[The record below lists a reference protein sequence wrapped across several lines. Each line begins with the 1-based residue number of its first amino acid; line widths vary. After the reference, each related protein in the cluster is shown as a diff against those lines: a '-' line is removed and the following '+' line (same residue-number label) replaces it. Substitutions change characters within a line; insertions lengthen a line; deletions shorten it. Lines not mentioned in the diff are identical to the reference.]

1 MKKVLMGMVFILGLQ
16 GMQPIQ
22 ALSMPRFRM
31 PSIDYNAAKKRLDAA
46 KDGVM
51 KALKTNKREI
61 IIKAVAVLL
70 VALGFY
76 KLSRQSTSQQS
87 KMQSTSQTPVE
98 SEDESE
104 EIGENPSEEEKDTPL
119 PSARPESPGSQSD
132 FDLLRARAGFM
143 GSSSP
148 SSSRSSS
155 PESRAISPSTSG
167 VPMRYSGY
175 GQ

>member
-1 MKKVLMGMVFILGLQ
+1 MKKVLMGIVFILGLQ

-70 VALGFY
+70 VALGLY
-76 KLSRQSTSQQS
+76 KLLQQSTSQQS
-87 KMQSTSQTPVE
+87 KEQPTPQNPVE
-98 SEDESE
+98 SEFEEDSDDELSE
-104 EIGENPSEEEKDTPL
+104 EDKDAPS
-119 PSARPESPGSQSD
+119 PSARPASPGSQSD
-132 FDLLRARAGFM
+132 LLRTGVV

-155 PESRAISPSTSG
+155 PESRATSPSTYG

>member
-76 KLSRQSTSQQS
+76 KLLQQSTSQQS
-87 KMQSTSQTPVE
+87 KEQPTPQNPVE
-98 SEDESE
+98 SEFEEDSDDELSE
-104 EIGENPSEEEKDTPL
+104 EAKDAPS
-119 PSARPESPGSQSD
+119 PSARPVSPASPSD
-132 FDLLRARAGFM
+132 RLRMQTGVM
-143 GSSSP
+143 GSSGSSA
-148 SSSRSSS
+148 SSSGSSS
-155 PESRAISPSTSG
+155 PESSRATSHSPSG
-167 VPMRYSGY
+167 VPARYSIY

>member
-76 KLSRQSTSQQS
+76 KLLQQSTSQQS

-104 EIGENPSEEEKDTPL
+104 EIGENPSEEEKDTPS
-119 PSARPESPGSQSD
+119 PSARPVSPGSQSD
-132 FDLLRARAGFM
+132 LLRTGVV

-155 PESRAISPSTSG
+155 PESRATSPSTYG